1 MSILVYLRYYFMLK
15 INTER
20 YKIKDKKQRV
30 KAGENLRIN

>member
-20 YKIKDKKQRV
+20 YKIKDKKHCV